1 MEQGIDAS
9 VARSGLPYWSFLIT
23 FRRTQ
28 VFTGAKF
35 GMLALL
41 GRGQPPPCG
50 WAFDHE
56 ALNRHP
62 L

>member
-1 MEQGIDAS
+1 M
-9 VARSGLPYWSFLIT
+9 
-23 FRRTQ
+23 Q

-41 GRGQPPPCG
+41 VRGLPPPCG
-50 WAFDHE
+50 VAFDHE
-56 ALNRHP
+56 ALNRHV